1 MSKIKPTTAE
11 LEILTH
17 LWENGPSSVRAVH
30 SQLSEIRDVFY
41 TTTLKTM
48 QVMLNKGLLFRDTS
62 ERAHIYS
69 PTVAKSDIERS
80 LLDGLRSTMFSGS
93 TANLIISAL
102 GHDRPTHK
110 ELEEIKA
117 LIDKIEDD
125 DSI

>member
-1 MSKIKPTTAE
+1 MAKNKPTGAE
-11 LEILTH
+11 LEILTF
-17 LWENGPSSVRAVH
+17 LWDSGPSSVRDVH
-30 SQLSEIRDVFY
+30 SQLSEKRDVFY

-48 QVMLNKGLLFRDTS
+48 QVMLNKGMLLRDTS

-69 PTVAKSDIERS
+69 PAIQKQDIEKS
-80 LLDGLRSTMFSGS
+80 LLDGLRSSMFRGS

-110 ELEEIKA
+110 EMEEIKA

-125 DSI
+125 GNV

>member
-1 MSKIKPTTAE
+1 MSKIKPTSAE
-11 LEILTH
+11 LEILTY
-17 LWENGPSSVRAVH
+17 LWENGPSSVRDVH
-30 SQLSEIRDVFY
+30 SQLSEMRDVFY

-48 QVMLNKGLLFRDTS
+48 QVMLNKGLLLRDTS

-69 PTVAKSDIERS
+69 PTVEKTDIERS
-80 LLDGLRSTMFSGS
+80 LLDGLRTTMFRGS
-93 TANLIISAL
+93 TASLIISAL

-125 DSI
+125 GNV

>member
-1 MSKIKPTTAE
+1 MSKIKPTSAE
-11 LEILTH
+11 LEILTY
-17 LWENGPSSVRAVH
+17 LWDNGPSSVRDVH
-30 SQLSEIRDVFY
+30 SQLSEMRDVFY

-48 QVMLNKGLLFRDTS
+48 QVMLNKGLLLRDTS

-69 PTVAKSDIERS
+69 PTVEKTDIERS
-80 LLDGLRSTMFSGS
+80 LLDVLRTSMFRGS
-93 TANLIISAL
+93 TASLVISAL

-125 DSI
+125 GSI

>member
-1 MSKIKPTTAE
+1 MSKIKPTSAD
-11 LEILTH
+11 LEILTY
-17 LWENGPSSVRAVH
+17 LWDNGPSSVRDVH
-30 SQLSEIRDVFY
+30 SQLSETRDVFY

-48 QVMLNKGLLFRDTS
+48 QVMLNKGLLLRDTS

-69 PTVAKSDIERS
+69 PTVKKTDIEGS
-80 LLDGLRSTMFSGS
+80 LLDGLRTSMFRGS
-93 TANLIISAL
+93 TASLIISAL

-125 DSI
+125 GSI